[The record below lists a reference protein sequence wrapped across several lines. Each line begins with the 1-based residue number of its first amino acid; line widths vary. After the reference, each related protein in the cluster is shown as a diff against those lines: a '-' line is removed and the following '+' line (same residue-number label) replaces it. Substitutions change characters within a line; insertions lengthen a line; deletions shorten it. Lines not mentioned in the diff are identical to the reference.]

1 MTTGCPQQEGDT
13 ELSERWETPVVEI
26 FQPGAVSYLFAE
38 KWRGETSGKRAQ
50 SITPCSMLCSILL
63 PTNAAAKSIIRMWQR

>member
-13 ELSERWETPVVEI
+13 ELSEHWETPVLEV

-38 KWRGETSGKRAQ
+38 KWRGEGPGKRAQ
-50 SITPCSMLCSILL
+50 SITPCSMLCSILSPSCQKHFQDVAVL
-63 PTNAAAKSIIRMWQR
+63 I